1 VQQIELVGRME
12 TYPLFHPVLA
22 ISPWD
27 GQVGARD
34 LGEPKKG
41 GGKPTSDEVSK
52 LYLCKS
58 DSDLFTEMVYKCYI
72 IRAGWCSQ

>member
-1 VQQIELVGRME
+1 ME
-12 TYPLFHPVLA
+12 TYPLFNPVLA

-58 DSDLFTEMVYKCYI
+58 DSDLFT
-72 IRAGWCSQ
+72 